1 MSRVSGTNAVGD
13 GNETNNSASVS
24 DGSDANDSA
33 AVSTETHDPIPVST
47 ETHEPHIEVLKGNPT
62 DEELAALTAVL
73 GSVGGGPGEPAQ
85 PERNRWGMPVDKLRY
100 PVFSWQRI
108 TLQERMHMRR

>member
-1 MSRVSGTNAVGD
+1 MGD
-13 GNETNNSASVS
+13 GNETTNSATVS

-47 ETHEPHIEVLKGNPT
+47 ETHDPHIEVRKGNPT
-62 DEELAALTAVL
+62 DEELAALVAVL
-73 GSVGGGPGEPAQ
+73 GSVGGGPCEPAQ
-85 PERNRWGMPVDKLRY
+85 PERNRWGLPVDKLRY